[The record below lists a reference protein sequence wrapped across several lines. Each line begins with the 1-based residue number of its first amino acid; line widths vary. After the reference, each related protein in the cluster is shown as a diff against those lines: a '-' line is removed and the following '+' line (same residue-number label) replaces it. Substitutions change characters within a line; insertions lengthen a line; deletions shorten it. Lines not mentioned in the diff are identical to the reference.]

1 VTDEKIQI
9 KGVSEG
15 LLVTVRNLPW
25 IEVNTQIISKIDIS
39 PDFYKGAK
47 IILDVGELSL
57 KAIELGKLRDTLSE
71 RGISLS
77 TVISNSSVTLTTA
90 EVLGLSTKFGVH
102 QIREKQIKSSNFF
115 EGDSA
120 VWVEKTLRAGY
131 KVETKCHVVVLGDV
145 NPGAEIISAG
155 NIMVWGRLSGSVHAG
170 VDGNANAKV
179 MALELEPTGLQ
190 INQIAASPINKKKKS
205 QPEIA
210 FILENQIIIEGWN
223 IKKNRRGAI

>member
-1 VTDEKIQI
+1 MTDEKIQI
-9 KGVSEG
+9 KGVNEG

-25 IEVNTQIISKIDIS
+25 IEVNTQIISKIDLS

-57 KAIELGKLRDTLSE
+57 KAIELGKFRDTLSE

-77 TVISNSSVTLTTA
+77 TVISNSGVTLTTA
-90 EVLGLSTKFGVH
+90 EVLGLSTKLGVH
-102 QIREKQIKSSNFF
+102 QMHEKQKKSSNFF

-170 VDGNANAKV
+170 VDGNVNAKV

-190 INQIAASPINKKKKS
+190 IDQIAASPINKRKKS

-210 FILENQIIIEGWN
+210 YILENQIIIEGWN